1 MIYFFKGIDVV
12 SLACFVVLSSHFWI
26 CITLIHISKGRVYS
40 NLLLFWNIVDLT
52 SKTPVTNQTVKTKIW
67 FFNYKTLLL
76 YFLIVSFGNDVCEM
90 WEDSGNRLRLRIA
103 SLWAKGQFLFVLS
116 WNKIKVVT
124 TNTSVISQRFSTNAL
139 FGLNIVVLA
148 VNCKSLNMLLSVVVW
163 GVKYIHNVVFK
174 YTAYSFELRAVYDYS
189 KKLLYENTISSF
201 FFVISRKRI
210 L

>member
-1 MIYFFKGIDVV
+1 MISNSQNKD
-12 SLACFVVLSSHFWI
+12 LVL
-26 CITLIHISKGRVYS
+26 
-40 NLLLFWNIVDLT
+40 
-52 SKTPVTNQTVKTKIW
+52 Q
-67 FFNYKTLLL
+67 NYKTLFYSIVFLKCIFSKKWCVNGEFLL
-76 YFLIVSFGNDVCEM
+76 ENS
-90 WEDSGNRLRLRIA
+90 RLRLRIA